1 MTSTIGDMTFSGIH
15 VAFLLHGI
23 AGAQPL
29 PNFHDLLVWQ
39 LHKSV
44 GVETIAELRSTDDG
58 AAFLDAIE
66 HNDVWMHQL
75 LDSGPVENGHMVV
88 PFLAS
93 LWQADPSLES
103 SDVHRSMATACG
115 LSLGMQGDSADGLAM
130 AERYEWFRDSWDDGL
145 LNIGYGDLTTF
156 ERRFLASGLQW
167 TNMTTIDALE
177 HLRDHIQ
184 IPRQRYTGA
193 AWYAPYRGHNAF
205 GDSVQ
210 GSMYYKP
217 FRGAWDND
225 AEMAIEVGGVCGALS
240 HVGAASAIASGIP
253 AMTMG
258 EPGHC
263 AYAVQTSPHTWQPAY
278 SLSWKRGLHTNVT
291 RSTWPSLELSQR
303 AMADQS
309 KIRIARD
316 AQRKALWLEAEGD
329 TQNAD
334 AAWRSACRTNP
345 LDETLWRD
353 YAQFGGRNDVS
364 GIWWKRFRN
373 DLQAA
378 LLPDHPE
385 PTWHLLQNHVYPGLL
400 ASAGP
405 TSHRRAFN
413 AYLAALDGWGPVRW
427 NIEGAFNWA
436 WKRAKAPATK
446 QAFLNDTLAQLI
458 DDSALAAPF
467 VAWAQDKSKDSP
479 KLAAAF
485 EKSLLEQAGGEGD
498 GRQAVLKQMARTML
512 PAAADEHDLETF
524 QRIGRAA
531 TALYEPRKSLADSN
545 IKAFDGELLSSGGAL
560 RIYKPGNRWDSPE
573 KHWGVLEEHG
583 GWFHT
588 DNGDMPWFE
597 VELPGYGHL
606 SGVVLESR
614 NGHPS
619 RAKGV
624 RVLVS
629 EDREQ
634 WTQVGVTPNGH
645 TVQRI
650 DLSDTNPRAKF
661 VRFERDGQCLHYH
674 RILIYGERAS

>member
-1 MTSTIGDMTFSGIH
+1 MILKGIAISLA
-15 VAFLLHGI
+15 VCAA
-23 AGAQPL
+23 AGAQPM
-29 PNFHDLLVWQ
+29 PNAHGLLVWQ
-39 LHKSV
+39 LHRYA
-44 GVETIAELRSTDDG
+44 GEDTLGQLRSSTAG
-58 AAFLDAIE
+58 RRFLEAIE
-66 HNDVWMHQL
+66 SNPTWLHEL
-75 LDSGPVENGHMVV
+75 FDSGPTKRGDIVV
-88 PFLAS
+88 PFLQER
-93 LWQADPSLES
+93 WRADPSLADS
-103 SDVHRSMATACG
+103 PVHRSMATACG
-115 LSLGMQGDSADGLAM
+115 LSLGMQGDDADGPAM

-145 LNIGYGDLTTF
+145 LNAGYGDLTTF

-177 HLRDHIQ
+177 HLRDRIQ
-184 IPRQRYTGA
+184 IPRQRYAGA

-210 GSMYYKP
+210 GAMYYKP
-217 FRGAWDND
+217 FHGAWDND

-278 SLSWKRGLHTNVT
+278 SLSWKRGLHTRVT
-291 RSTWPSLELSQR
+291 RSTWPALELSQR

-309 KIRIARD
+309 QARTARD
-316 AQRKALWLEAEGD
+316 ARRKALWLEAEGD

-334 AAWRSACRTNP
+334 AAWRLACRTNP

-364 GIWWKRFRN
+364 GIWWKRFRD

-385 PTWHLLQNHVYPGLL
+385 PTWHLLQTHVYPGLL
-400 ASAGP
+400 ANADA
-405 TSHRRAFN
+405 TSHGRAFA
-413 AYLAALDGWGPVRW
+413 AYLARLDGWGPVRW

-436 WKRAKAPATK
+436 WKQAKTPADR
-446 QAFLNDTLAQLI
+446 QALLGETLTALI
-458 DDSALAAPF
+458 DDSAVGPAF
-467 VAWAQDKSKDSP
+467 VAWAQDKSKGSP
-479 KLAAAF
+479 KLATAF
-485 EKSLLEQAGGEGD
+485 ETALLEQAGGAGD
-498 GRQAVLKQMARTML
+498 GDDSGRKAVLKQMARTML
-512 PAAADEHDLETF
+512 PAAADEHDLDTF

-531 TALYEPRKSLADSN
+531 TALYEPRKSLAELN
-545 IKAFDGELLSSGGAL
+545 IQPFAGALLSSGGAL
-560 RIYKPGNRWDSPE
+560 RIFKPGNRWDSPE

-588 DNGDMPWFE
+588 DNGEKPWFE
-597 VELPGYGHL
+597 IELPGYGHL

-614 NGHPS
+614 SGHPG
-619 RAKGV
+619 RATGV

-629 EDREQ
+629 EDGES
-634 WTQVGVTPNGH
+634 WTQVGVTPNGS

-650 DLSDTNPRAKF
+650 DLSGSHPRAKF